1 LNAIPGKATTKD
13 KHMVT
18 RTASTVD
25 GTGEFREVSLRWID
39 AVGDIRSD
47 ATIIDAG
54 ATDVQIEAVAAA
66 MQAASN
72 ASLYAIRVTDVY
84 EGAKSKGNADS
95 AVRESLQDNIV
106 FHAKD
111 SGRVDRR
118 SFVPAPLA
126 AVFVAD
132 TETPDEGELDCCP
145 DGCMG
150 NHLGWHFCRCVA
162 PLYGTA
168 RNQ

>member
-1 LNAIPGKATTKD
+1 
-13 KHMVT
+13 MVT

-47 ATIIDAG
+47 ATIIAAAASDAE
-54 ATDVQIEAVAAA
+54 IEAVAAA
-66 MQAASN
+66 MQAATN

-84 EGAKSKGNADS
+84 EGAKSKANADS

-111 SGRVDRR
+111 AGRVDRR
-118 SFVPAPLA
+118 SFLPAPLA
-126 AVFVAD
+126 AVFVAN
-132 TETPDEGELDCCP
+132 TETPDES
-145 DGCMG
+145 DGLIVTLMAAWET
-150 NHLGWHFCRCVA
+150 LWA
-162 PLYGTA
+162 GTFA
-168 RNQ
+168 GVSLRFTERREINEKVTL

>member
-1 LNAIPGKATTKD
+1 
-13 KHMVT
+13 MVT

-132 TETPDEGELDCCP
+132 TETPDEG
-145 DGCMG
+145 DG
-150 NHLGWHFCRCVA
+150 LIVA
-162 PLYGTA
+162 LMAAWETIWAGTFA
-168 RNQ
+168 GVSLRFTERREINEKVTL